1 MRALVTGGSGFIGG
15 HVVNTLLQEGVE
27 VRALIRPTT
36 DASTFRELDVEVVC
50 GDITDPASLR
60 EAVRG
65 VDLLFHVAADYRL
78 WVPDPQRMHATNVEG
93 TIQALRAASDAG
105 VSRII
110 YTSSVVTVRGSRE
123 TPGTEADFMV
133 LEECRSTYQRTKVL
147 AEQAVWELIA
157 KGMPITIVNPS
168 TPIGAGDRRPT
179 PTGRLIVDYLT
190 GRLPAFLDTDLN
202 WVSVED
208 VAAGHWLAA
217 KEGRIGERY
226 ILGHANLSLGEF
238 FRILAN
244 VSGQPAPKVRIPYA
258 VAWMAAIGG
267 NLYGRITAR
276 EPQATMDGVRMAG
289 LPMRYTSTK
298 AVELLGLPQT
308 PIPTAVAE
316 AVEWFRKNGY
326 TNKKGGR
333 V

>member
-1 MRALVTGGSGFIGG
+1 M
-15 HVVNTLLQEGVE
+15 VNTLMHEGVD
-27 VRALIRPTT
+27 VRVLVRPTT
-36 DASTFRELDVEVVC
+36 DTSTFRELDVEVAC
-50 GDITDPASLR
+50 GDITDPVSLR

-65 VDLLFHVAADYRL
+65 VDLVFHVAADYRL
-78 WVPDPQRMHATNVEG
+78 WVPDPQKMHATNVEG
-93 TIQALRAASDAG
+93 TVQLLRSASEAG

-123 TPGTEADFMV
+123 TPGTEADFIT

-190 GRLPAFLDTDLN
+190 GRLPAFLDMDLN

-217 KEGRIGERY
+217 KEGRVGERY
-226 ILGHANLSLGEF
+226 ILGHVNLSLGKF
-238 FRILAN
+238 FKILAE

-258 VAWMAAIGG
+258 IAWMAALVGS
-267 NLYGRITAR
+267 LYGRLTAR
-276 EPQATMDGVRMAG
+276 EPQATLDGVRMAG
-289 LPMRYTSTK
+289 LPMRYNSSK
-298 AVELLGLPQT
+298 AIEQLTFPQT
-308 PIPTAVAE
+308 LLPAAVAQ

-326 TNKKGGR
+326 TK
-333 V
+333 

>member
-15 HVVNTLLQEGVE
+15 HIVNTLLQKGVD
-27 VRALIRPTT
+27 VRVLVRPTSNT
-36 DASTFRELDVEVVC
+36 STFRECDVEVLC
-50 GDITDPASLR
+50 GDITEPASLR
-60 EAVRG
+60 EAVHG

-93 TIQALRAASDAG
+93 TVQVLRAASDAG
-105 VSRII
+105 VSRMI

-133 LEECRSTYQRTKVL
+133 LEKCRSTYQRTKVL
-147 AEQAVWELIA
+147 AEKAVWELIA

-190 GRLPAFLDTDLN
+190 GRLPAFLDMDLN

-238 FRILAN
+238 FRILAD

-258 VAWMAAIGG
+258 VAWMAALVG

-276 EPQATMDGVRMAG
+276 EPQATLDGVRMAG
-289 LPMRYTSTK
+289 LPMQYNSRK
-298 AVELLGLPQT
+298 AVEQLGFPQT
-308 PIPTAVAE
+308 PLPRAVAE
-316 AVEWFRKNGY
+316 AVEWFRKKGY
-326 TNKKGGR
+326 TNKGGPL
-333 V
+333 